1 MNLADYQTL
10 NDNVLSFTRDQA
22 SKFAKQVA
30 GDFNPLH
37 DIDSRRFCV
46 PGDLLFVSLLDRYGL
61 AGVTSV
67 EFAGMVNDG
76 VSFEL
81 PETIGNSFDLVGND
95 GGNFLSFVN
104 EGKRIASN
112 VCVRALAQ
120 RYVEF
125 SGLAFPDI
133 LVPLMESRD
142 VMINPTRPLVIY
154 KSMTIE
160 LTSDGID
167 FFSSTDASDQS
178 SSGILDTLLLELTNS
193 TLEVAGK
200 KGEVELKF
208 VIKSNDNLLGQGVK
222 EMILGGLRPFE
233 KSTIDDIVLQY
244 NEWKKTKR

>member
-1 MNLADYQTL
+1 
-10 NDNVLSFTRDQA
+10 
-22 SKFAKQVA
+22 
-30 GDFNPLH
+30 
-37 DIDSRRFCV
+37 
-46 PGDLLFVSLLDRYGL
+46 
-61 AGVTSV
+61 
-67 EFAGMVNDG
+67 
-76 VSFEL
+76 
-81 PETIGNSFDLVGND
+81 
-95 GGNFLSFVN
+95 
-104 EGKRIASN
+104 
-112 VCVRALAQ
+112 
-120 RYVEF
+120 
-125 SGLAFPDI
+125 
-133 LVPLMESRD
+133 
-142 VMINPTRPLVIY
+142 MINPTRPLVIY

-178 SSGILDTLLLELTNS
+178 SSGILDTLLLELTDS